1 MEFRL
6 ATNIVLSVVFLVV
19 LTGAMSAVSANERKD
34 TRNLYELTV
43 NSARALESS
52 PFDRPANQR
61 LRAALTAKIDAF
73 SFDIEGNYKGVLFNC
88 EYAARQLV
96 VILDDAILSERPVA
110 LAEVKLMLER
120 AMDWETEMEGCR
132 RFLNALPTKVDMRAV
147 ARRVAGN

>member
-1 MEFRL
+1 M
-6 ATNIVLSVVFLVV
+6 
-19 LTGAMSAVSANERKD
+19 
-34 TRNLYELTV
+34 
-43 NSARALESS
+43 
-52 PFDRPANQR
+52 
-61 LRAALTAKIDAF
+61 
-73 SFDIEGNYKGVLFNC
+73 FNC